1 VAAAQIWTLIALL
14 AAAQFAT
21 FVDMRRQNDRSNDR
35 FDALRAEIAQLRG
48 EFAQLRGEFGELRG
62 EFGELRGELGE
73 LRGEFA
79 ILRHEVHEHLMR
91 DH

>member
-1 VAAAQIWTLIALL
+1 VAVAQVWTLIALL

-21 FVDMRRQNDRSNDR
+21 FIEMRRMGDRMSDG
-35 FDALRAEIAQLRG
+35 FGELRKEIGELRG
-48 EFAQLRGEFGELRG
+48 EFGGLRGEFGELLGEFGSLRG
-62 EFGELRGELGE
+62 EFGS

-79 ILRHEVHEHLMR
+79 VLRHEVHEHLAR

>member
-1 VAAAQIWTLIALL
+1 MADAPIWTLIALL

-21 FVDMRRQNDRSNDR
+21 FLEMRRMGDRMTDGLGE
-35 FDALRAEIAQLRG
+35 LRKEIG
-48 EFAQLRGEFGELRG
+48 DLRGEFGGLRG
-62 EFGELRGELGE
+62 EFGGLRGEFGE

-79 ILRHEVHEHLMR
+79 ILRHEVHEHLAR